1 MIARILVLIC
11 LIFSF
16 APMAFAQAKIGTVD
30 FQRAINEV
38 AEGKAAKTRLEAMYA
53 EKKTALDRM
62 QANLAQKQQDYQK
75 QAVVLSESARK
86 AKEDE
91 MNNDLMALQQA
102 YQRYEGE
109 FNQAYMGAMDT
120 LLQKMRKIAEGIGQE
135 RGYTLVIEVT
145 EGGVV
150 YASSTVDITDELIK
164 RYNAQNP

>member
-120 LLQKMRKIAEGIGQE
+120 LLQKMRKIAEVIGQE

-150 YASSTVDITDELIK
+150 YAASSVDITDELIK